1 MDAIRTKQS
10 WIKENKLYEQLE
22 GSGCMQEEALNE
34 AEKYLLQ
41 RSITDII
48 DLEEKY
54 FRGFKSCLKEAGYGR
69 KKIDMYSAS
78 LRNAHAYWIQKEYS
92 ELEKELE
99 RCTKAE
105 QRLLANLKGFLIRH
119 RVHHIGEMDYSLREQ
134 YEEELSVQ
142 KSLEKTMEYLKV
154 FDRVKQQAVSEENK
168 NLRGIRKNR
177 EIYRNQI
184 LFLSY
189 LSDQKLAMEFD
200 RCRNKQELV
209 WDFTVDAPELMKKQI
224 FKVLHYILKKVD
236 DPKDRRVRYLLPLHW
251 LYDFC
256 IQNRIEDIELLEI
269 EEIQEFEKIVAGK
282 VANVRNSMQIVENAR
297 KILFVESDEIHWHA
311 NAWYMD
317 RFHFSQERINPSRP
331 VQRITF
337 YEVKNQENRKLLK
350 EFIKYE
356 VGITELVIGNI
367 RSRCG
372 YVKKFMEYFE
382 DEPSVIALTSDQIDK
397 YFNELQKEDIQP
409 ETFNAKIMAVVK
421 FYQYLRTKRK
431 IKEFPFDPSFYLM
444 KTFPTHHDRYVE
456 EDIYMEILEKLYL
469 FPETTRLILL
479 NLWCTGLRISEVCTL
494 KGNAYCWDG
503 EDAWLKIYQIK
514 MKADKM
520 IPIPLM
526 LYKIMTQYIEKN
538 KIQPREYIFKG
549 KRGAYRCESFV
560 KRFRNHCRKN
570 QIADGDY
577 IFKSHDYRH
586 TLATRFYDDGVSMQV
601 IRDYLGHVSENMTK
615 QYVDYMPKR
624 IAKESEEYFT
634 KKGNNL
640 AAGLKIKKRGEK
652 K

>member
-1 MDAIRTKQS
+1 
-10 WIKENKLYEQLE
+10 
-22 GSGCMQEEALNE
+22 
-34 AEKYLLQ
+34 
-41 RSITDII
+41 
-48 DLEEKY
+48 
-54 FRGFKSCLKEAGYGR
+54 
-69 KKIDMYSAS
+69 
-78 LRNAHAYWIQKEYS
+78 
-92 ELEKELE
+92 
-99 RCTKAE
+99 
-105 QRLLANLKGFLIRH
+105 
-119 RVHHIGEMDYSLREQ
+119 
-134 YEEELSVQ
+134 
-142 KSLEKTMEYLKV
+142 
-154 FDRVKQQAVSEENK
+154 
-168 NLRGIRKNR
+168 
-177 EIYRNQI
+177 
-184 LFLSY
+184 
-189 LSDQKLAMEFD
+189 
-200 RCRNKQELV
+200 
-209 WDFTVDAPELMKKQI
+209 
-224 FKVLHYILKKVD
+224 
-236 DPKDRRVRYLLPLHW
+236 
-251 LYDFC
+251 
-256 IQNRIEDIELLEI
+256 
-269 EEIQEFEKIVAGK
+269 
-282 VANVRNSMQIVENAR
+282 MQIVENAR

-382 DEPSVIALTSDQIDK
+382 DEPSVIALTPDQIDK

-421 FYQYLRTKRK
+421 FYQYLRTKCK

-469 FPETTRLILL
+469 FPETTRLIFL

-549 KRGAYRCESFV
+549 KKGAYRCESFV

-570 QIADGDY
+570 QIAGGDY